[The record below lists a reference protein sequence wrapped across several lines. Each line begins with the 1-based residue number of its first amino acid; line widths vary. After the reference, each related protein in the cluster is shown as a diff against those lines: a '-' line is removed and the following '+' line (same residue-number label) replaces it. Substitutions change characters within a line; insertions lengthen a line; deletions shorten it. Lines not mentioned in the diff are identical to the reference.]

1 MEAVVHQP
9 FGDVNDV
16 DAHRLEGLA
25 VDDELVRVQ
34 ALLVPVDHSEAAL
47 FQPLGHVV
55 GIQDGHLGRQP
66 EALTKTS
73 EEFVLFNIYFFCLKN
88 IYKYF

>member
-1 MEAVVHQP
+1 
-9 FGDVNDV
+9 
-16 DAHRLEGLA
+16 
-25 VDDELVRVQ
+25 
-34 ALLVPVDHSEAAL
+34 
-47 FQPLGHVV
+47 
-55 GIQDGHLGRQP
+55 LGRQP